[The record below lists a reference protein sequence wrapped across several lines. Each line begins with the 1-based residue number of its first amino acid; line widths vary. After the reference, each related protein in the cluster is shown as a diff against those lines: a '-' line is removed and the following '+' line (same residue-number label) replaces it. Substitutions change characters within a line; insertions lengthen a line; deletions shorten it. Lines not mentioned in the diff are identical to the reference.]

1 MHKVG
6 RIAFGLHLS
15 ISLETGPNFDLPSF
29 SNLITVLIS
38 LIVILESSGSSFPC
52 VYFFKSYKVCLTLCL
67 LSLVFWLFKNFWKQG
82 FHVFGWMQF
91 ALLFILSLSDVS
103 VNSNWVHP
111 PGQPQ
116 GKFFW
121 ASESRPHG
129 QIFLSN
135 SLPRSQND
143 GRIPG
148 GGAKFFSKLKRLLLK
163 LAKNP

>member
-103 VNSNWVHP
+103 VSSNWVHP
-111 PGQPQ
+111 PGNPRENFFERANPGHT
-116 GKFFW
+116 GKFFC
-121 ASESRPHG
+121 
-129 QIFLSN
+129 L
-135 SLPRSQND
+135 
-143 GRIPG
+143 IPSP
-148 GGAKFFSKLKRLLLK
+148 GAKMMVEFPGVGQNFSQS
-163 LAKNP
+163 